1 MDCFDYTFYGI
12 FYYRL
17 NGRFS
22 LSDTNV
28 LTRFMISLFLAIPAA
43 RARRARNLMGKSIQ
57 NGLTFFLLFGKKY
70 YFIQMFRFL
79 INNLFRNIFQTLGVI
94 GVITLLHVR
103 NSDPKKYFNSWKK
116 YFLFWNFIENQV
128 FIISALFLCFSVFS
142 LFKLMK
148 LV

>member
-17 NGRFS
+17 NGGFS